1 MAGSS
6 AHAEFDLHNA
16 CARLQLEEEEEGG
29 LIVTGDEEEDNGVFR
44 IDSRYCLVGRFLT
57 DKALF
62 LESDENNFK
71 GVWRNYMRL
80 RVSIDVRKPL
90 ERRMR
95 MKRAGGE
102 WIWVD
107 FKFERLNIFCFI
119 CGLLG
124 HIERNCPSLYE
135 DVDGQVTKPY
145 GPWMKAPTRKGM
157 MNSGERWLRNEP
169 PEMEASKFGNSS
181 KFGSVMIMDVIMATK
196 SVHDDKESRGKNA
209 ADGNVP
215 MHKESPI
222 FPIINSQMGF
232 NGQDFGDSAN
242 IIALLKENKAEYD
255 SALIVLDTKRRRSQF
270 GQQSSVGRDDSSNS
284 NMMDITT
291 SLKKW
296 ISGGTYEPGPPR
308 TMSCLSWNCRG
319 NSMMPEMT
327 AAYDSLSIGEDE
339 EDGLVFQSDD
349 MATGQEGLNDVRFCL
364 VGRFLT
370 DKVLTNIGNYIGE
383 FQSSDPNNL
392 MGVWRNFMRI
402 RVSIDVKKPLKK
414 RLRLKKEGGG
424 SGFGLTLNM
433 KEMKAPTRRNAM
445 TSGERWLRSVP
456 PNKGGFT
463 FGMPTKFVSRAEI
476 NDTNAKKSGVTT
488 NRKMP
493 NNFGRDGHEHMENME
508 ISKALAVVK
517 IRENQRNDKGK
528 GVDWFTN
535 ELDIVHVADSCRE
548 KGIVLKE
555 TKRRRAEMVVYGL
568 GQSEGDVQSMVVD
581 PKNGLAVG
589 PDAEIEV
596 QEIGKWRLT
605 GFYGYPESS
614 RRRESW
620 DLLRLLSSSSSL
632 PWLCI
637 GDFNDLLAANDKRGK
652 IVHPNW
658 KLVGFQK
665 AIEDCNLIDLGVEG
679 YQYTWERA
687 RGTDRWVE
695 ERLDRAFA
703 SEAWLQ
709 RFTRAK
715 RAKSLWLRE
724 GDQNTRY
731 FHASASARKRQNSLG
746 NLRNDQGEWCANSDE
761 VDALIVDYF
770 KGLFTAGE
778 VQTAEVLQ
786 CVATKVTSEHNSML
800 LAPFSAI
807 EVKDAVFGM
816 HPDKS
821 PGPDGMN
828 PAFYQKFWHI
838 VGEDVVLACLKF
850 LQDAS
855 FPVGLNDTSIVL
867 IPKKQRPEFL
877 SDMRPIALC
886 NVLYKII
893 SKMLANRMKLVLDLV
908 ISDSQ
913 SAFVP
918 GRAITNNIIISAEIM
933 HFLKRKWQG
942 KNGVAALKIDMSKAY
957 DRIKWKFLQDM
968 MLKMGFDAKWV
979 ALMMLCVS
987 TVRYRVLREGKELGP
1002 IVPCRGL
1009 RQGDPLSPYLFILCA
1024 DGLSSLIRRQERN
1037 GLIHGVRIARGA
1049 PSVSHLFL
1057 ADDSFLFFR
1066 ANDNEA
1072 NLIKHL
1078 LAVYGRASGQVVNFS
1093 KSSISFSANV
1103 VESVSR
1109 EICAILE
1116 VNSTANHGAYLG
1128 LPSAIGRKKKEVFK
1142 YIRDKLWQRLQGWST
1157 RMLSRA
1163 GKEIL
1168 LKTVALA
1175 LPNYAMSIYLLPKEL
1190 CRELEGL
1197 MNSFWWR
1204 NNHSSGKG
1212 INWVKWE
1219 YLCNPKGCGGLGFK
1233 QLHLFN
1239 IAMLGRQMWKL
1250 LTCPESLMARILK
1263 ARYYPRTSVVR
1274 ASLGHNPSYVWRSIL
1289 AAKEVVVQGSRVQ
1302 VGSGHSISI
1311 GKDPWLPDLQDGC
1324 VSTNLN
1330 EELAAAPVSS
1340 LMMPHQRV
1348 WDYDVVSD
1356 IFNLRDKEL
1365 ILKIPLS
1372 SRREEDMCFAQSC
1385 WNSSSV
1391 GFVGYCSTFLDWLAQ
1406 VFIRCSKEECNIA
1419 MMICW
1424 QIWVNRNNKVWN
1436 NTACSVCQILNS
1448 AGQFLYQWQAAKRQV
1463 FDINDD
1469 TQRLVHGALCWEK
1482 PKFGWVKCNV
1492 DAAVFA
1498 SQGKIGIGCV
1508 IRNSQGGFLAARCV
1522 EVVGNFGAR
1531 EAEALSIREALSWM
1545 KELHFPCVIIEM
1557 DCLQVFRALV
1567 EEFSSPNGFG
1577 LIIEDCRALV
1587 KFIGEVQFSFVCRS
1601 ANCAAHSVARA
1612 SGSLSGLQEWNI
1624 VPPVWLLNNL

>member
-1 MAGSS
+1 MLTELVRKKKISFIFLIETLCS
-6 AHAEFDLHNA
+6 KSKLESIK
-16 CARLQLEEEEEGG
+16 RQLGYDG
-29 LIVTGDEEEDNGVFR
+29 LFVVER
-44 IDSRYCLVGRFLT
+44 VGRS
-57 DKALF
+57 
-62 LESDENNFK
+62 E
-71 GVWRNYMRL
+71 
-80 RVSIDVRKPL
+80 
-90 ERRMR
+90 
-95 MKRAGGE
+95 
-102 WIWVD
+102 
-107 FKFERLNIFCFI
+107 
-119 CGLLG
+119 GL
-124 HIERNCPSLYE
+124 
-135 DVDGQVTKPY
+135 
-145 GPWMKAPTRKGM
+145 
-157 MNSGERWLRNEP
+157 
-169 PEMEASKFGNSS
+169 
-181 KFGSVMIMDVIMATK
+181 
-196 SVHDDKESRGKNA
+196 
-209 ADGNVP
+209 
-215 MHKESPI
+215 
-222 FPIINSQMGF
+222 
-232 NGQDFGDSAN
+232 
-242 IIALLKENKAEYD
+242 ALLWQA
-255 SALIVLDTKRRRSQF
+255 T
-270 GQQSSVGRDDSSNS
+270 SSVRL
-284 NMMDITT
+284 
-291 SLKKW
+291 LK
-296 ISGGTYEPGPPR
+296 Y
-308 TMSCLSWNCRG
+308 
-319 NSMMPEMT
+319 
-327 AAYDSLSIGEDE
+327 
-339 EDGLVFQSDD
+339 
-349 MATGQEGLNDVRFCL
+349 AT
-364 VGRFLT
+364 
-370 DKVLTNIGNYIGE
+370 
-383 FQSSDPNNL
+383 
-392 MGVWRNFMRI
+392 NFI
-402 RVSIDVKKPLKK
+402 
-414 RLRLKKEGGG
+414 
-424 SGFGLTLNM
+424 
-433 KEMKAPTRRNAM
+433 
-445 TSGERWLRSVP
+445 
-456 PNKGGFT
+456 
-463 FGMPTKFVSRAEI
+463 
-476 NDTNAKKSGVTT
+476 
-488 NRKMP
+488 
-493 NNFGRDGHEHMENME
+493 
-508 ISKALAVVK
+508 
-517 IRENQRNDKGK
+517 
-528 GVDWFTN
+528 
-535 ELDIVHVADSCRE
+535 
-548 KGIVLKE
+548 
-555 TKRRRAEMVVYGL
+555 
-568 GQSEGDVQSMVVD
+568 
-581 PKNGLAVG
+581 
-589 PDAEIEV
+589 DAEIEV

-637 GDFNDLLAANDKRGK
+637 GDFNDLLAANEKRGK

-658 KLVGFQK
+658 KLVGFQR

-709 RFTRAK
+709 RFTKAK
-715 RAKSLWLRE
+715 VYTLESSCSDHLPIFLDPSPGQYITRNRRFRFENVWLREVDCSEVIRESWHSNPGHSIQNKILACGSALTEWGSHLGRNFRKRIMDCKNRMASLRGRRDRNGVAEFTEARNRYNKLLHSHEVFWKQRAKSLWLRE

-746 NLRNDQGEWCANSDE
+746 NLRNDQGEWCTNSDE

-770 KGLFTAGE
+770 KGLFTVGE

-828 PAFYQKFWHI
+828 PTFYQKFWHI

-867 IPKKQRPEFL
+867 ISKKQRPEFL
-877 SDMRPIALC
+877 SNMRPIALC

-918 GRAITNNIIISAEIM
+918 GQAITDNIIISAEIM
-933 HFLKRKWQG
+933 HFLKRKRQG

-957 DRIKWKFLQDM
+957 DRIEWKFLQDM
-968 MLKMGFDAKWV
+968 MPKMGFDAKWV

-1009 RQGDPLSPYLFILCA
+1009 RQGDPLSPYLFILCV

-1157 RMLSRA
+1157 RMLLRA

-1330 EELAAAPVSS
+1330 EELAAARVSS

-1372 SRREEDMCFAQSC
+1372 SRREEDMWYWMADPRGCYSVRSCYKVLNPITPDSGANVWRKLWNLQVPNKVKNFIWRAAHNVLPTATNLISKRVDVPSTCSVCNAYEETVLHSLVACSFAQSC

-1469 TQRLVHGALCWEK
+1469 THRLVHGALCWEK
-1482 PKFGWVKCNV
+1482 PKFG
-1492 DAAVFA
+1492 
-1498 SQGKIGIGCV
+1498 
-1508 IRNSQGGFLAARCV
+1508 
-1522 EVVGNFGAR
+1522 
-1531 EAEALSIREALSWM
+1531 
-1545 KELHFPCVIIEM
+1545 
-1557 DCLQVFRALV
+1557 
-1567 EEFSSPNGFG
+1567 
-1577 LIIEDCRALV
+1577 
-1587 KFIGEVQFSFVCRS
+1587 
-1601 ANCAAHSVARA
+1601 
-1612 SGSLSGLQEWNI
+1612 
-1624 VPPVWLLNNL
+1624 

>member
-1 MAGSS
+1 MA
-6 AHAEFDLHNA
+6 
-16 CARLQLEEEEEGG
+16 
-29 LIVTGDEEEDNGVFR
+29 
-44 IDSRYCLVGRFLT
+44 
-57 DKALF
+57 
-62 LESDENNFK
+62 
-71 GVWRNYMRL
+71 
-80 RVSIDVRKPL
+80 
-90 ERRMR
+90 
-95 MKRAGGE
+95 
-102 WIWVD
+102 
-107 FKFERLNIFCFI
+107 
-119 CGLLG
+119 
-124 HIERNCPSLYE
+124 
-135 DVDGQVTKPY
+135 
-145 GPWMKAPTRKGM
+145 
-157 MNSGERWLRNEP
+157 
-169 PEMEASKFGNSS
+169 
-181 KFGSVMIMDVIMATK
+181 
-196 SVHDDKESRGKNA
+196 
-209 ADGNVP
+209 
-215 MHKESPI
+215 
-222 FPIINSQMGF
+222 
-232 NGQDFGDSAN
+232 
-242 IIALLKENKAEYD
+242 
-255 SALIVLDTKRRRSQF
+255 
-270 GQQSSVGRDDSSNS
+270 SNS
-284 NMMDITT
+284 
-291 SLKKW
+291 
-296 ISGGTYEPGPPR
+296 
-308 TMSCLSWNCRG
+308 

-370 DKVLTNIGNYIGE
+370 DKVINFLAMKNTMAALWRPGKGPHRVPLFHILFWIQVYNLPIRFQSEKVLTNIGNYIGE

-402 RVSIDVKKPLKK
+402 RIASE
-414 RLRLKKEGGG
+414 EGGG
-424 SGFGLTLNM
+424 GEWFWVDFKYERLNVFCFICGLLGHTEKLCPKLYDCEATDM
-433 KEMKAPTRRNAM
+433 VRLYGPEMKAPTRRNAM

-555 TKRRRAEMVVYGL
+555 TKRRRAEMVVPTETNEYLELELPWFGPATDSSNVNRTGSDISILGRGL
-568 GQSEGDVQSMVVD
+568 GELIDGL
-581 PKNGLAVG
+581 KN
-589 PDAEIEV
+589 D
-596 QEIGKWRLT
+596 LT
-605 GFYGYPESS
+605 EPL
-614 RRRESW
+614 
-620 DLLRLLSSSSSL
+620 LLR
-632 PWLCI
+632 
-637 GDFNDLLAANDKRGK
+637 RG
-652 IVHPNW
+652 
-658 KLVGFQK
+658 F
-665 AIEDCNLIDLGVEG
+665 
-679 YQYTWERA
+679 
-687 RGTDRWVE
+687 
-695 ERLDRAFA
+695 
-703 SEAWLQ
+703 
-709 RFTRAK
+709 
-715 RAKSLWLRE
+715 
-724 GDQNTRY
+724 
-731 FHASASARKRQNSLG
+731 
-746 NLRNDQGEWCANSDE
+746 
-761 VDALIVDYF
+761 
-770 KGLFTAGE
+770 
-778 VQTAEVLQ
+778 LQ

-913 SAFVP
+913 SAF
-918 GRAITNNIIISAEIM
+918 
-933 HFLKRKWQG
+933 RKWQG

-979 ALMMLCVS
+979 ALMMLS
-987 TVRYRVLREGKELGP
+987 
-1002 IVPCRGL
+1002 
-1009 RQGDPLSPYLFILCA
+1009 
-1024 DGLSSLIRRQERN
+1024 
-1037 GLIHGVRIARGA
+1037 

-1109 EICAILE
+1109 EI
-1116 VNSTANHGAYLG
+1116 S
-1128 LPSAIGRKKKEVFK
+1128 IGRKKKEVFK

-1348 WDYDVVSD
+1348 WDYDV
-1356 IFNLRDKEL
+1356 
-1365 ILKIPLS
+1365 
-1372 SRREEDMCFAQSC
+1372 
-1385 WNSSSV
+1385 
-1391 GFVGYCSTFLDWLAQ
+1391 
-1406 VFIRCSKEECNIA
+1406 
-1419 MMICW
+1419 
-1424 QIWVNRNNKVWN
+1424 IWVNRNNKVWN

>member
-1 MAGSS
+1 
-6 AHAEFDLHNA
+6 
-16 CARLQLEEEEEGG
+16 
-29 LIVTGDEEEDNGVFR
+29 
-44 IDSRYCLVGRFLT
+44 
-57 DKALF
+57 
-62 LESDENNFK
+62 
-71 GVWRNYMRL
+71 
-80 RVSIDVRKPL
+80 
-90 ERRMR
+90 
-95 MKRAGGE
+95 
-102 WIWVD
+102 
-107 FKFERLNIFCFI
+107 
-119 CGLLG
+119 
-124 HIERNCPSLYE
+124 
-135 DVDGQVTKPY
+135 
-145 GPWMKAPTRKGM
+145 
-157 MNSGERWLRNEP
+157 
-169 PEMEASKFGNSS
+169 
-181 KFGSVMIMDVIMATK
+181 
-196 SVHDDKESRGKNA
+196 
-209 ADGNVP
+209 
-215 MHKESPI
+215 
-222 FPIINSQMGF
+222 
-232 NGQDFGDSAN
+232 
-242 IIALLKENKAEYD
+242 
-255 SALIVLDTKRRRSQF
+255 
-270 GQQSSVGRDDSSNS
+270 
-284 NMMDITT
+284 
-291 SLKKW
+291 
-296 ISGGTYEPGPPR
+296 
-308 TMSCLSWNCRG
+308 
-319 NSMMPEMT
+319 MMPEMT

-339 EDGLVFQSDD
+339 EDGLVFQSND

-392 MGVWRNFMRI
+392 MGVWRNFMLI
-402 RVSIDVKKPLKK
+402 RVSIDVRKPLKK
-414 RLRLKKEGGG
+414 RLRLKNEGGEWFWVDFKYERLYG
-424 SGFGLTLNM
+424 P
-433 KEMKAPTRRNAM
+433 EMKALTRRNAM
-445 TSGERWLRSVP
+445 TSGERRLRSVP

-463 FGMPTKFVSRAEI
+463 FGMPTEFVSGAEI
-476 NDTNAKKSGVTT
+476 NDTNATKSGVTT

-528 GVDWFTN
+528 WVDWFTN
-535 ELDIVHVADSCRE
+535 ELDIVHMADNCRE
-548 KGIVLKE
+548 KSIVLKE
-555 TKRRRAEMVVYGL
+555 TKRRRAEMVVDGH

-581 PKNGLAVG
+581 PKNGLVVG
-589 PDAEIEV
+589 PETLYSKSKLESIKRQLGYDGLFVVERVGRSEGLALLWQATSSVRLLKYATNFIDAEIEV

-614 RRRESW
+614 KRRESW

-632 PWLCI
+632 PCLCI
-637 GDFNDLLAANDKRGK
+637 GDFNDLLAANEKRGK

-658 KLVGFQK
+658 KFVGFQR

-695 ERLDRAFA
+695 ERLDRAFT

-709 RFTRAK
+709 RFTKAK
-715 RAKSLWLRE
+715 VYTLESSCSDHLPIFLDPSPGQYITRNRRFRFENVWLREVDCSEVIRESWHSNPGHSIQNKILACGSALTEWGSHLGRNFRKRIMDCKNRMASLRGRRDRNGVAEFTEARNRYNKLLHSHEVFWKQRAKSLWLRE

-770 KGLFTAGE
+770 KGLFTVGE

-828 PAFYQKFWHI
+828 PTFYQKFWHI

-877 SDMRPIALC
+877 SNMRPIALC

-918 GRAITNNIIISAEIM
+918 GQAITDNIIISAEIM
-933 HFLKRKWQG
+933 HFLKRKRQG

-957 DRIKWKFLQDM
+957 DRIEWKFLQDM
-968 MLKMGFDAKWV
+968 MPKMGFDAKWV

-987 TVRYRVLREGKELGP
+987 TVRYRVLHEGKELGP

-1009 RQGDPLSPYLFILCA
+1009 RQGDPLSPYLFILCV

-1049 PSVSHLFL
+1049 PSVSHLFFS
-1057 ADDSFLFFR
+1057 DDSFLFFW

-1116 VNSTANHGAYLG
+1116 
-1128 LPSAIGRKKKEVFK
+1128 
-1142 YIRDKLWQRLQGWST
+1142 ST
-1157 RMLSRA
+1157 RMLSWA

-1372 SRREEDMCFAQSC
+1372 SRREEDMWYWMADPLGCYSVRSCYKVLNPITPDSGANVWRKLWNLQVPNKVKNFIWRAAHNVLPTATNLISKRVDVPSTCSVCNAYEKTVLHSLVACSFAQSC

-1406 VFIRCSKEECNIA
+1406 VFIRC
-1419 MMICW
+1419 
-1424 QIWVNRNNKVWN
+1424 R
-1436 NTACSVCQILNS
+1436 
-1448 AGQFLYQWQAAKRQV
+1448 
-1463 FDINDD
+1463 
-1469 TQRLVHGALCWEK
+1469 
-1482 PKFGWVKCNV
+1482 
-1492 DAAVFA
+1492 
-1498 SQGKIGIGCV
+1498 
-1508 IRNSQGGFLAARCV
+1508 GFLAARCV
-1522 EVVGNFGAR
+1522 EVAGNFGAR
-1531 EAEALSIREALSWM
+1531 EAEALGIREALSWM
-1545 KELHFPCVIIEM
+1545 KELQFPCVIIEM

-1587 KFIGEVQFSFVCRS
+1587 KFIGEVQFSFVRRS

-1624 VPPVWLLNNL
+1624 VPPLWLLNSFQYSTAAVTMATTMGFLLRPLCISTTSTILSKYQLRKPHLTSIPTRRLFFSHNFSSLALTPTTVTTKAFAPTLCSPQPLDQQEEQEQ